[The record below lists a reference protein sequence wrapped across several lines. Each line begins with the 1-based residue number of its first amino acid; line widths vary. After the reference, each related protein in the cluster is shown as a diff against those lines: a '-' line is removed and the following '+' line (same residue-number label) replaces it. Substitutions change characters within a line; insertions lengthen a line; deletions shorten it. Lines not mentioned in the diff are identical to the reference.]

1 MKSEKC
7 ALSCLSLNRKKYHD
21 GPQTVQKGETALKLS
36 HDGKEMRII
45 LLAELGIH
53 ISRILGSDD

>member
-1 MKSEKC
+1 MLREIKC
-7 ALSCLSLNRKKYHD
+7 FRYIRIYMKKYHD